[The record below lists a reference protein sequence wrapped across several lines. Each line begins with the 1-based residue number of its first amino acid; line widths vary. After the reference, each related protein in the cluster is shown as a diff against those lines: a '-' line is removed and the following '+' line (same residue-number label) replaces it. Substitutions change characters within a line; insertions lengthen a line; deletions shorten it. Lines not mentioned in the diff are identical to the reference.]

1 MASSLAIGGR
11 RGALRRSRGACV
23 AATLVALLV
32 LPGLPA
38 HAQTPLSDLA
48 RRAQQLL
55 GLPGAAPAAPAPRR
69 PKLAAAPVPGL
80 LADLQ
85 DDRCGRNRTLAQAAR
100 TTELERRKTE
110 QVHVFLDS
118 EPVTVARGIESARF
132 EGGTL
137 VVAVGAKGRFEEF
150 SGPVTEVIEK
160 TVYEGSVLGTAIV
173 QTFTLGTNPVQAP
186 LDVIQHT
193 LGCTDRKMLRRE
205 VLGEDSRPTG
215 SSHWHDVIDTVAVT
229 VEGLGPP
236 REFPVRTD
244 PASGAS
250 TLRVD
255 LLGALLDL
263 PAGRTAVPVTV
274 RCTNCDPGLNR
285 AQPVTGRLLQEAV
298 ATADAAALG
307 VAEQQRRARQAELER
322 QAQEAQR
329 RLAEEMARAREA
341 ERAAAEERRKRDDA
355 ERRLLAEAQAR
366 EQRAAQEAQRRV
378 AEEAARAREAERAA
392 AEERRKRE
400 ALEQQLLA
408 EARARVQPTVAP
420 QGLSPQ
426 APQAAPDASAAA
438 GPVAAPG
445 PRGPRV
451 ALVVGNAAYADRPLR
466 NPVNDARLMQ
476 STLVELGF
484 QVKLAANADRRALL
498 DALRDFESS
507 ARDAEVALFY
517 FAGHGA
523 QVSGNNFLLPV
534 GSLIQGEADV
544 ADEAI
549 DAATVLR
556 RIEATRARIGLVI
569 LDACRDNPYPG
580 STRSGGR
587 GLARMSAPTGTIVAY
602 ATAPGSTADDGSG
615 SHGVYTGVLARHLLV
630 PGLDIK
636 EVFDRAAQE
645 VERVTEGRQ
654 KPREEIGLRGRFVLR
669 EAAPVQAV
677 AAAATV
683 PAPSGQVGTGSDPVP
698 TRPQGAP
705 REVAHVE
712 LAPSRAYAG
721 LLVAAIRPHI
731 VYADEGRAN
740 FEAEVFV
747 AARADGRIT
756 SIRIVRPSGSRVWDD
771 AVVRALEKTERLP
784 PDFNGQ
790 VPPQIDREG
799 LLLVLR
805 PRDVVN

>member
-1 MASSLAIGGR
+1 
-11 RGALRRSRGACV
+11 
-23 AATLVALLV
+23 VALLV

-69 PKLAAAPVPGL
+69 PKLAAAPVPGP

-341 ERAAAEERRKRDDA
+341 ERG
-355 ERRLLAEAQAR
+355 
-366 EQRAAQEAQRRV
+366 
-378 AEEAARAREAERAA
+378 A

-408 EARARVQPTVAP
+408 EARARVQSTVAP

-556 RIEATRARIGLVI
+556 RIEATRARVGLVI

-615 SHGVYTGVLARHLLV
+615 SHGVYTGALARHLLV

-683 PAPSGQVGTGSDPVP
+683 PAPSGQVGTGSVPVP
-698 TRPQGAP
+698 TRPQEAP

-712 LAPSRAYAG
+712 LAPTRAYGG
-721 LLVAAIRPHI
+721 LLVAAIRPNI

-740 FEAEVFV
+740 FATEVFV

-784 PDFNGQ
+784 PDTNGQ
-790 VPPQIDREG
+790 VPPQIVREG